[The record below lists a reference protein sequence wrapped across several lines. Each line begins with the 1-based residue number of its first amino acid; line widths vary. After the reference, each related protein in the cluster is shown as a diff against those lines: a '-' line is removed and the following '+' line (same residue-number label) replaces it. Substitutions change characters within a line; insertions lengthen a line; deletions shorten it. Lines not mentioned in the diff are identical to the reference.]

1 MKINLIGVPLFYGCD
16 RRGVNLGPDDLRE
29 NGLVEILEKNNHIV
43 YDLGNLHVPEISEQ
57 NKFQHH
63 SNMKYLD
70 SITEVNKNLAHQVF
84 CSLQSNNFPLVIG
97 GDHSLGL
104 GSISGSSKYYE
115 NLAVV
120 WIDAHGDINTHE
132 TSPSGNVH
140 GMPLAAAMGIGHE
153 TLTNIYFQG
162 QKVNPEN
169 VFILGARDLD
179 EGELSIIK
187 EYKLNV
193 FTTEQIRELGVE
205 EVMKRVQNTL
215 IKNKIDAIHLSYDI
229 DSLDSE
235 LVPGTGTPVSDGL
248 TVDQCKY
255 MLKSLLQ
262 SRLVKSM
269 DFVELNTHLE
279 DGDNTINICLDLIDY
294 IGKCL

>member
-29 NGLVEILEKNNHIV
+29 KGLVEILEKNNHVV

-70 SITEVNKNLAHQVF
+70 SITEVNRNLAHQVF

-205 EVMKRVQNTL
+205 EVMKRVQDTL

-255 MLKSLLQ
+255 MLKTLLQ